1 MNKFKRP
8 KTSEIIEEIAKGK
21 GERAEQARE
30 IIRLNKEADRNKKT
44 DEIIDEMTE
53 KEKREDKLQEMI
65 DRDKI

>member
-8 KTSEIIEEIAKGK
+8 KTSEIIKEIAKGK

-65 DRDKI
+65 DREVI